1 MSNLAIVVPIERG
14 SKIETPKTRVRSGTL
29 ESGITK
35 KMDIFAKRVAE
46 GLSLADAYRAAFNT
60 ANMKPRTVSNDASR
74 LARHHG
80 VSAAISQYRSEIEVR
95 NRMSALERSDRI
107 WQNLWELIDGANV
120 PPAIKVKALDLA
132 ARLCGMFKA
141 PKDEQALSVTAIEAE
156 LYQRLRGFENSA
168 IGGLSFPAQP

>member
-132 ARLCGMFKA
+132 ARLCGMFKT
-141 PKDEQALSVTAIEAE
+141 PKDEEALSVAAIEAE